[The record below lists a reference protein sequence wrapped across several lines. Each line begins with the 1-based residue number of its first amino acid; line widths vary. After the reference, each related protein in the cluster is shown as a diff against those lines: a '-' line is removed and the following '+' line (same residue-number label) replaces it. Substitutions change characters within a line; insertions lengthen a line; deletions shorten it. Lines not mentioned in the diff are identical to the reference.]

1 MKSGDKPACDP
12 FVSLQI
18 TKHCRSTVLP
28 SSRLSTTSMT
38 YSVALQFAA
47 KTDTGLVRAH
57 NEDAI
62 ELSAEGQAVV
72 LADGMGG
79 YNAGEIASGIA
90 TTVFRSVLE
99 QQLMQLQQKGRA
111 ASSKGM
117 QRLIADA
124 VYAANQQILEVA
136 RLQPQYSGMGTTLVA
151 ALFHHDKVIVAHV
164 GDSRAYRYRRGQLS
178 QITRD
183 HSQLQEQIDAGL
195 VSPEWARFAPNK
207 NLITRALGVAVQL
220 EVEVHDYQTEVGDI
234 YLLCSDGLSDML
246 ASEQMSAMLADN
258 DSDLELLCSSLVQAA
273 NDNGGRDN
281 ISVIVVKIDASLAAP
296 PGWWP
301 RLIGRFKS

>member
-1 MKSGDKPACDP
+1 
-12 FVSLQI
+12 
-18 TKHCRSTVLP
+18 
-28 SSRLSTTSMT
+28 MT
-38 YSVALQFAA
+38 YSVELQFAA

-57 NEDAI
+57 NEDAVEI
-62 ELSAEGQAVV
+62 SEVYKAAV

-90 TTVFRSVLE
+90 TTVFRAALE
-99 QQLMQLQQKGRA
+99 QQLQQVQEKSRS
-111 ASSKGM
+111 ASSKSL
-117 QRLIADA
+117 QRLVVDS
-124 VYAANQQILEVA
+124 VTAANEQILEVA
-136 RLQPQYSGMGTTLVA
+136 RIQPQYSGMGTTLVA
-151 ALFHHDKVIVAHV
+151 ALFHHDRVIVAHV
-164 GDSRAYRYRRGQLS
+164 GDSRAYRFRHGQLT

-207 NLITRALGVAVQL
+207 NLITRALGVAAHVD
-220 EVEVHDYQTEVGDI
+220 VEVNDYQTEGGDI

-258 DSDLELLCSSLVQAA
+258 DTDLELLCSSLVQAA

-281 ISVIVVKIDASLAAP
+281 ISVILAKIESSMPAPKGWWERLAAS
-296 PGWWP
+296 
-301 RLIGRFKS
+301 FKS

>member
-1 MKSGDKPACDP
+1 
-12 FVSLQI
+12 
-18 TKHCRSTVLP
+18 
-28 SSRLSTTSMT
+28 MT
-38 YSVALQFAA
+38 YSVELQFAA

-57 NEDAI
+57 NEDAVEI
-62 ELSAEGQAVV
+62 SEVHKAVV

-90 TTVFRSVLE
+90 TTVFRAALE
-99 QQLMQLQQKGRA
+99 QQLQQVQEKGRA
-111 ASSKGM
+111 ASSKSL
-117 QRLIADA
+117 QRLVVDA
-124 VYAANQQILEVA
+124 VTAANEQILEVA
-136 RLQPQYSGMGTTLVA
+136 RIQPQYSGMGTTLVA
-151 ALFHHDKVIVAHV
+151 ALFHHDRVIVAHV
-164 GDSRAYRYRRGQLS
+164 GDSRAYRFRQGQLT

-207 NLITRALGVAVQL
+207 NLITRALGVAAQVD
-220 EVEVHDYQTEVGDI
+220 VEVNDYQTEGGDI

-258 DSDLELLCSSLVQAA
+258 DTDLELLCNSLVQAA

-281 ISVIVVKIDASLAAP
+281 ISVILVQVVSSMPAPKAWWERLAAS
-296 PGWWP
+296 
-301 RLIGRFKS
+301 FKS